1 MDIVELQSVAMED
14 LAMLSKFLV
23 KNSLLEGEDVV
34 ISDSLVI
41 YLLGQWRCR
50 LTPWSMEGGKD

>member
-23 KNSLLEGEDVV
+23 MNSLLEGEDVV

-41 YLLGQWRCR
+41 YLAR
-50 LTPWSMEGGKD
+50 PVVVYKEGTDPCD